1 MKKWMFLALLLANS
15 LTGYGQREMR
25 VDREKLQA
33 ARVAFVTN
41 RLSLSPEQAE
51 KFWPLYNEH
60 EDNRKELMRE
70 LYRISK
76 KAKEESLS
84 ESAARA
90 LIDERFDLQK
100 ALLEQEK
107 EFLYKVSETLSPQ
120 QALRLNETN
129 RDFARHIYRMQGRER
144 EKGREEGPEN

>member
-1 MKKWMFLALLLANS
+1 MFLALLLANS

-129 RDFARHIYRMQGRER
+129 RDFARHIYRMQ

>member
-129 RDFARHIYRMQGRER
+129 RDFARHIYRMQ

>member
-1 MKKWMFLALLLANS
+1 MKNWIVIGLLFACS
-15 LTGYGQREMR
+15 LTGYGQREKR
-25 VDREKLQA
+25 VDREKLEA
-33 ARVAFVTN
+33 ARVAFITN

-60 EDNRKELMRE
+60 EDSRKELMRE

-76 KAKEESLS
+76 KAKEDGLTQSVAQELM
-84 ESAARA
+84 E
-90 LIDERFDLQK
+90 ERFDLQQ
-100 ALLEQEK
+100 ALLQQEK
-107 EFLYKVSETLSPQ
+107 EFLGKVSETLTPV

-144 EKGREEGPEN
+144 EKERERQPEN